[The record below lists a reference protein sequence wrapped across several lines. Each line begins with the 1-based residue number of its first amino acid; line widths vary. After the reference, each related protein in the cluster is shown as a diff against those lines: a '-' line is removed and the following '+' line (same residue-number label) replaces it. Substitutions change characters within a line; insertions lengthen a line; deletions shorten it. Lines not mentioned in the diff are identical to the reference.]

1 MDFVHSVSEDK
12 IRKAIEEGE
21 FDHLPGKGKPL
32 ILEDMSGIPAELRM
46 AYKMLKNAGM
56 VEAEQSF
63 RKELMRIED
72 LIACTQ
78 DDVEKEKLQKQLN
91 EKLLSFKKVMA
102 KRDSSN
108 SSAFKKYEDKLNRLF
123 E

>member
-32 ILEDMSGIPAELRM
+32 ILDDMSGIPAELRM
-46 AYKMLKNAGM
+46 SYKMLKNAGM

-72 LIACTQ
+72 LITCTQ
-78 DDVEKEKLQKQLN
+78 DDLEKEKLQKQLN
-91 EKLLSFKKVMA
+91 
-102 KRDSSN
+102 
-108 SSAFKKYEDKLNRLF
+108 
-123 E
+123 